1 MPNSTHSDPVRVQ
14 LQAVAM
20 VEAVS
25 DITAFDDDGDALL
38 DGSSKSRLLRLG
50 PCSVAIRVRF

>member
-1 MPNSTHSDPVRVQ
+1 MLVHPPVPNSTHSDPVRVQ

-38 DGSSKSRLLRLG
+38 DGSSKSRLLR
-50 PCSVAIRVRF
+50 